1 MIKDPE
7 FSIIIP
13 TYNNI
18 GLFKKSFNSV
28 LAQKNVTTQIIIV
41 DDSNENNDIEEYM
54 KANIDSHIVYLHNK
68 PSLGAVKN
76 WNYGLNKAKGKYIV
90 LMHHDE
96 AFIEDY
102 ALHRIS
108 ESLKHNNIV
117 ICNLLVRNIN
127 GKSYILYPTWI
138 KKLFIHVPSLLF
150 LVNAFGA
157 TAVFSFKKE
166 LLTHFDDRLKW
177 FVDVEWFFR
186 LMKNHSVYYLPYTFI
201 ESYHGHKYQIT
212 NTINQMLTAKND
224 ATIIKKKYANSLIIR
239 IALIIN
245 IYILHNRHLHKI
257 LKTLFRR

>member
-13 TYNNI
+13 SYNNI
-18 GLFKKSFNSV
+18 ELFKKSFNSV
-28 LAQKNVTTQIIIV
+28 LTQKYTTTEIIIV

-54 KANIDSHIVYLHNK
+54 KAKIDSHIVYIHNK

-76 WNYGLNKAKGKYIV
+76 WNFGLNKAKGKYIV

-96 AFIEDY
+96 AFIDEY
-102 ALHRIS
+102 ALQKIS
-108 ESLKHNNIV
+108 KSLQHNNIV
-117 ICNLLVRNIN
+117 ICNILIRNN
-127 GKSYILYPTWI
+127 YGQSYKLYPTWI
-138 KKLFIHVPSLLF
+138 KKIFIHAPSLLF

-166 LLTHFDDRLKW
+166 LLTHFDDRLRW

-186 LMKNHSVYYLPYTFI
+186 LMKNHSVYYLPYTLI

-212 NTINQMLTAKND
+212 NTINQMLTARND
-224 ATIIKKKYANSLIIR
+224 ATIIKKKYAKSLVIR
-239 IALIIN
+239 IVLIIN
-245 IYILHNRHLHKI
+245 IYILHNRYLHKT
-257 LKTLFRR
+257 LKTLFGR